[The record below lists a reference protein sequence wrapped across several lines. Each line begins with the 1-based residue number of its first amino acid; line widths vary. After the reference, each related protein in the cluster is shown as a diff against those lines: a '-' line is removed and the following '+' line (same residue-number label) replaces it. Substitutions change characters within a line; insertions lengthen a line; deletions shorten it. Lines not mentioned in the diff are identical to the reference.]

1 MYVDNNWPT
10 YAESCLVYWYSYLT
24 LLTSFII
31 RSHPQFPHSSDR
43 WSFASRVHPSV
54 RHALYYANT
63 TTQQAVICSHYRLP
77 RDTYQTVDFGDIT
90 DIYGLYSATTRSY
103 FHTGSNPRISKQ
115 LLADAIDD
123 EDERDQIEASEL
135 KRSRRSEGES
145 QLLPHHQD
153 QQRWDKLKSIGG

>member
-1 MYVDNNWPT
+1 M
-10 YAESCLVYWYSYLT
+10 
-24 LLTSFII
+24 
-31 RSHPQFPHSSDR
+31 
-43 WSFASRVHPSV
+43 

-123 EDERDQIEASEL
+123 EDERDQIEAREL

-145 QLLPHHQD
+145 QLLPYHQD